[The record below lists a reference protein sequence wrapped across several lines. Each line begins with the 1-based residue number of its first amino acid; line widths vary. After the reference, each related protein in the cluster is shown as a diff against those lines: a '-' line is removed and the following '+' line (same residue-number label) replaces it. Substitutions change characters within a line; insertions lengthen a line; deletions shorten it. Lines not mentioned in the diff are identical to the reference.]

1 VVSERRAVA
10 TTAEVKIL
18 CNIGSALTDPVGNP
32 MHIRGSS
39 VFRQPAAEQPNFR
52 MVRRPLETR
61 RLLPEMAK
69 SEVYRKRNQLRLPNP
84 FVPLPRK
91 TTNTLCNPCAPET
104 GIEKVCQVC
113 QPPVTGRE
121 PSAIVGPETLSR

>member
-1 VVSERRAVA
+1 MVGKLDIGKLRPPSRA
-10 TTAEVKIL
+10 
-18 CNIGSALTDPVGNP
+18 
-32 MHIRGSS
+32 
-39 VFRQPAAEQPNFR
+39 NFLFA
-52 MVRRPLETR
+52 RRPLETR
-61 RLLPEMAK
+61 RLLPGMAK

-121 PSAIVGPETLSR
+121 PWAIVGPETLSR